1 MVTFTIKQLANGQLP
16 SSIGDLYTTPA
27 VTQTIVKNI
36 ILVNTA
42 ATTENVNL
50 YMLQASGTAR
60 RLIPKNCALGA
71 GFQLTVDDEVTLG
84 AGDKIQGDTTSGTTV
99 DFTISG
105 VEQT

>member
-16 SSIGDLYTTPA
+16 NSIGDLYTTPA

-36 ILVNTA
+36 ILVNTGGTA
-42 ATTENVNL
+42 EIVNL
-50 YMLQASGTAR
+50 YMLKASGTAR
-60 RLIPKNCALGA
+60 RLIPKDCSLGA
-71 GFQLTVDDEVTLG
+71 GFQLTMDDEVTLG
-84 AGDKIQGDTTSGTTV
+84 AGDKIQGDTTTATTV